1 MATFVTFVLLVSL
14 AGPIFGHEYNYYPN
28 SGWGWDKSGW
38 GSGWGS
44 PSSPCTTTAAP
55 ITADTRTLSQ
65 LHSAALSE
73 GGKLIVYAGGDSPGQ
88 LNSMK
93 TAFETRFPGMS
104 VEIIVDFSKNHDA
117 RIDLQLQTNSLI
129 PDVTHLQ
136 TLQDFDRWKK
146 AGVLLNY
153 KPIGWDQVYPEFKD
167 ADGAYTGIL
176 VVAFSNNVNKDLAGT
191 DPAGWPT
198 EANDYLRANLTGKI
212 VSTYPNDDDAVL
224 FWYKQVVDKYG
235 WAWLEKFVANK
246 PKFVRGAQ
254 VPSDDVWGGNTPAVF
269 TTDGMLKPQV
279 TNPVQFVLPKKDP
292 FVSWAQRAAIFKAT
306 KRPAAAKLYLSWWL
320 DLETQKNTWYM
331 WSVRKDVPPP
341 AGYKS
346 IFSYKGQ
353 SDPVEFQK
361 WMANREEVERFK
373 AQVTQIVG
381 EVQGPSPTGNLG
393 LHPAKM
399 LAGSYP

>member
-1 MATFVTFVLLVSL
+1 MATFIQFVLLVGLVS
-14 AGPIFGHEYNYYPN
+14 GPIFGHEHNHYPS
-28 SGWGWDKSGW
+28 SGCGR

-44 PSSPCTTTAAP
+44 PSSPSTTAAP

-65 LHSAALSE
+65 LHSAALAE
-73 GGKLIVYAGGDSPGQ
+73 GGKLIVYAGGDTANQ
-88 LNSMK
+88 LNEMK

-167 ADGAYTGIL
+167 VDGAYTAIA
-176 VVAFSNNVNKDLAGT
+176 VIAFSNNINKNLAGT
-191 DPAGWPT
+191 NPAGWPT
-198 EANDYLRANLTGKI
+198 EANDYLRANLTGK
-212 VSTYPNDDDAVL
+212 VVTTYPNDDDAVL
-224 FWYKQVVDKYG
+224 FWFKQVIDKYG

-246 PKFVRGAQ
+246 PKFVRGTQA
-254 VPSDDVWGGNTPAVF
+254 PSDDVWGGKTPAVF
-269 TTDGMLKPQV
+269 TSGGAMKM
-279 TNPVQFVLPKKDP
+279 TNPVQFVLPKNDP
-292 FVSWAQRAAIFKAT
+292 FVSWGQRAAIFKAT

-320 DLETQKNTWYM
+320 DLGTQKNTWAM

-381 EVQGPSPTGNLG
+381 EVQGPSPPGNLG
-393 LHPAKM
+393 LYPTKM
-399 LAGSYP
+399 LPGSYP